1 MFRCNT
7 FKKQPRSSSNFQED
21 SMQADAHHPQYS
33 HKLARMANQIGS
45 FFDAQPD
52 QDAAAR
58 AVTSHLKLFWAPV
71 MRKELIDSLDRGDD
85 LGLRQ
90 VVIDAI
96 KEHREVLLNTN
107 KHLSGESKQFGPRG
121 GGDAG

>member
-1 MFRCNT
+1 
-7 FKKQPRSSSNFQED
+7 
-21 SMQADAHHPQYS
+21 MQAAEHHHYPS
-33 HKLARMANQIGS
+33 KLARMANQIGS

-52 QDAAAR
+52 QEAAAR

-71 MRKELIDSLDRGDD
+71 MRKQLIDSIDAGED

-96 KEHREVLLNTN
+96 KTHRDVLLITD
-107 KHLSGESKQFGPRG
+107 KHLPGEAKQFGPRG